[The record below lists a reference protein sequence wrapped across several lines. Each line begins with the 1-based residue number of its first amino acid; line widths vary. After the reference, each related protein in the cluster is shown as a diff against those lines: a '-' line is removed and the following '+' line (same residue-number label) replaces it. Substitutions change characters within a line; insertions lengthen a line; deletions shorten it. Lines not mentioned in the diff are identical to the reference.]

1 LSSKLDLG
9 MAAMNASRE
18 HKMFRLIRRTVKRTS
33 QASVP
38 PHLPS
43 GPGRG
48 PLEGIELVL
57 VAGVIVLLAALLAA
71 PRATPPELLP
81 LPLPDRRVLF
91 RAANEERELA
101 TSARKHTLS
110 FDVRAV
116 GELFRRFGASTEPGQ
131 GVSQRILAD
140 LRTAARKAVSFSN
153 GRPLREL
160 RAVQTELFV
169 AATREWESSRRVPRE
184 LRELGGDFPELATE
198 NGWFRGGRLV
208 LDEAER
214 AMLFRQRWGELTGL
228 GKRPG
233 FATTLDEQRANFS
246 FLLRHPSGRDALARR
261 ERQFAYVNA
270 LEKLDRN
277 YPAHFARGV
286 LLYRSRAF
294 EAAAAAFQTQL
305 EQPSNPRYRLRARNH
320 LLASLAE
327 SPSEE

>member
-1 LSSKLDLG
+1 
-9 MAAMNASRE
+9 MRSRD
-18 HKMFRLIRRTVKRTS
+18 HKMFRLIRRTVKRATD
-33 QASVP
+33 ASSRP
-38 PHLPS
+38 RR
-43 GPGRG
+43 GTRG

-57 VAGVIVLLAALLAA
+57 VAFVIVLLAVLLAA

-91 RAANEERELA
+91 RAASEERELA
-101 TSARKHTLS
+101 ASARKRTLS

-116 GELFRRFGASTEPGQ
+116 GELFRRFGASTESGQ
-131 GVSQRILAD
+131 GASQRLLAD
-140 LRTAARKAVSFSN
+140 LRAAARHAERLQN

-160 RAVQTELFV
+160 RAVQTELFI
-169 AATREWESSRRVPRE
+169 AAAREWESSGRVPRE

-198 NGWFRGGRLV
+198 NGWFNGGRLV

-233 FATTLDEQRANFS
+233 FVTTLDEQRANFS
-246 FLLRHPSGRDALARR
+246 FLLRHPSGRDGQARR

-286 LLYRSRAF
+286 LLYRSGAF
-294 EAAAAAFQTQL
+294 DAAAAAFQTQL
-305 EQPSNPRYRLRARNH
+305 EQPGSPRYRLRARNH